1 MDTYCTESHEWV
13 RVDGDTIELGLTAH
27 AVQELTDVTFVEIQ
41 PAGTMLGAEI
51 HSAKSN
57 LSKPPVIFTPRSPA
71 KSSK

>member
-51 HSAKSN
+51 HR
-57 LSKPPVIFTPRSPA
+57 RSRICQNHQ
-71 KSSK
+71 